1 MSIDK
6 RIEEI
11 SKTLAARYVTAA
23 DKDRNVRD
31 AMAGTAL
38 NTAEYLRRHGASQ
51 KSQDAALDR
60 ANDHMHVAL
69 KRKAGMR
76 KAEKRLAE
84 EGVKVLTPDSS
95 DWADHF
101 NRMAKAAHASKAK
114 ELGARISKDVL
125 AKVHSPRM
133 MDTAKQ
139 DLDGNY
145 RHAFKQH
152 PLFNEYQRHYN
163 AAVKE
168 EVEDIT
174 EVTREQAQGIIDDA
188 ERHLHANHG
197 SGHSNG
203 RVGLEDAK
211 ANMARGDHEHAA
223 SRAHNSMLYTVGAF
237 HPDAIK
243 ANKITH
249 LIKEGEEPVTEEQ
262 IDEISA
268 GVKQKYT
275 AATSQRISDIYNKS
289 RQWDTDLL
297 PKSAKDLKKHTA
309 GMKRALSVKEMVRE
323 GLEYVDEQ
331 PLIEFVLSDGFYQL
345 TEEEYN
351 ELSEQEQALYEV
363 AWKYRSGIGHGTIV
377 GVVKKGVDRAHTEY
391 KLKVSKSDLAKHKGE
406 PEFRNHYGSDFVH
419 EMYDEGNDVTYVS
432 WNLSEEEF
440 EEVEMELDELSSAT
454 LNSYVDKSNT
464 HRNELYNRSEI
475 LKRHLTEPGH
485 DYDDRASM
493 RKERTALAKKEAKRS
508 NGTSMAFRSHD
519 GKMFREDE
527 FAEVEDTL
535 NELSTKT
542 LMNYRQKSLDRAE
555 NITDQERK
563 LRAAR
568 ARHSKGYSLAS
579 KKVIDRDKSLQKE
592 EVIDELSTNT
602 LNRYSTAARMDRAKK
617 IAHAER
623 DVKTKRELEQMKSE
637 HPASDGPTFDKHI
650 GNMKRTIAV
659 QRATYRKRSANIN
672 KADGIVS
679 KRNDEAAAKRGHTI
693 GKFQWE

>member
-38 NTAEYLRRHGASQ
+38 NTAVYLGRHGASQ

-60 ANDHMHVAL
+60 ANKHIHVAL

-76 KAEKRLAE
+76 KAEKRL
-84 EGVKVLTPDSS
+84 T
-95 DWADHF
+95 
-101 NRMAKAAHASKAK
+101 
-114 ELGARISKDVL
+114 
-125 AKVHSPRM
+125 
-133 MDTAKQ
+133 
-139 DLDGNY
+139 
-145 RHAFKQH
+145 
-152 PLFNEYQRHYN
+152 NED
-163 AAVKE
+163 
-168 EVEDIT
+168 VEDIT

-289 RQWDTDLL
+289 RPWDADLL
-297 PKSAKDLKKHTA
+297 PKSAKELKKHTA

-323 GLEYVDEQ
+323 GLEYVEEQ

-419 EMYDEGNDVTYVS
+419 EMYDEANDVTYVS
-432 WNLSEEEF
+432 WNLSEDEF
-440 EEVEMELDELSSAT
+440 AGVEVELDELSSAT

-568 ARHSKGYSLAS
+568 AKHSKGYSLAS

-592 EVIDELSTNT
+592 EVIDELSKGT
-602 LNRYSTAARMDRAKK
+602 LGRYIHNSALSMSKNDSKVQKGNRDYHSVVGGYGHSTDS
-617 IAHAER
+617 
-623 DVKTKRELEQMKSE
+623 L
-637 HPASDGPTFDKHI
+637 
-650 GNMKRTIAV
+650 
-659 QRATYRKRSANIN
+659 RSAIEKTVRKAGTKSGQRQLGIN
-672 KADGIVS
+672 RALRRLTKEDVEVID
-679 KRNDEAAAKRGHTI
+679 K
-693 GKFQWE
+693 